1 MWTTTALQRLIP
13 ALVFLLAAL
22 PPAPQAVAQQQP
34 STDAWYVMDR
44 EGWLRTEDERLVR
57 TAYDL
62 RNGPNLAA
70 VPFEIG
76 DWVGID
82 LPITNLET
90 FPTLDADNIVYR
102 GYYRPA
108 DGAML
113 LLSLIGSTRGQ
124 SFHHSLVC
132 YQWASWPAEDRGT
145 VPVALAS
152 GDVVL
157 RFVVGLD
164 PAGPKQTDLH
174 FYLWPNARRAWEDG
188 ATQVRVTGIDVQ
200 GEEAAVAA
208 ARDFARLL
216 IKEARRPDPA
226 TTSVPLETAPPVPLP
241 GTTLPAEPPP
251 APPAT
256 EPAPAPET
264 APAEE
269 AAPAEEPA
277 PAPEAEAES
286 MPAEEIPPEPAP

>member
-1 MWTTTALQRLIP
+1 MWTTTSLHRLIP

-22 PPAPQAVAQQQP
+22 PAAPRAVAQQQP

-44 EGWLRTEDERLVR
+44 EGWLRTDDERLVR
-57 TAYDL
+57 TTYDL
-62 RNGPNLAA
+62 RNGANLAA
-70 VPFEIG
+70 VPFEVG
-76 DWVGID
+76 DWVGTD

-90 FPTLDADNIVYR
+90 FPTLDAENIVYR
-102 GYYRPA
+102 GYFRPS

-113 LLSLIGSTRGQ
+113 ILSLIGSTKGQ
-124 SFHHSLVC
+124 SFHHPIVC
-132 YQWASWPAEDRGT
+132 YGWASWPSEDRGT
-145 VPVALAS
+145 VPVALTS

-157 RFVVGLD
+157 RHVVGLD
-164 PAGPKQTDLH
+164 PAGPKQMDLH

-200 GEEAAVAA
+200 GEEAALAG

-216 IKEARRPDPA
+216 FKEARRPDPA

-241 GTTLPAEPPP
+241 GEPSPAPLPAEPPAAPEAAP
-251 APPAT
+251 AEA
-256 EPAPAPET
+256 PAPAPESEVQP

-269 AAPAEEPA
+269 A
-277 PAPEAEAES
+277 
-286 MPAEEIPPEPAP
+286 PPQP